1 MLTSLYSLSTSLVSV
16 TGFYTEDEPYGAYD
30 KNEQVFE
37 EKQKVFTLGKRA
49 EMSNLEAICSM
60 NR

>member
-1 MLTSLYSLSTSLVSV
+1 MSV
-16 TGFYTEDEPYGAYD
+16 TGFYTDDEPYGAYD
-30 KNEQVFE
+30 KKEQVFQ
-37 EKQKVFTLGKRA
+37 EKQKVFAPGKRA